1 MSLDQKLL
9 VGIPT
14 ILLGLII
21 VVSGVIFSI
30 LGLVI
35 ARRFVPHHRLKTHND
50 VTGPIFGTLGTVYAV
65 FLAFVL
71 IIVWQNFDK
80 SKLNVENEANCL
92 GDLYRDAESFSAT
105 FKQEARLLLNEYTKA
120 VVDEEWKT
128 MVEGRP
134 SSRVEEIVK
143 KLFFLYGNYLP
154 TTTTEQT
161 FFEESVRKL
170 NELDELRTMRL
181 MDSRTG
187 INPLLWLILIVG
199 GVVVIV
205 FTFFFG
211 AENFK
216 AQLIITVLLT
226 TLISLFLFTILSLDF
241 PFSGSMSISPSP
253 FKQIAINWVVR

>member
-1 MSLDQKLL
+1 
-9 VGIPT
+9 
-14 ILLGLII
+14 
-21 VVSGVIFSI
+21 
-30 LGLVI
+30 
-35 ARRFVPHHRLKTHND
+35 
-50 VTGPIFGTLGTVYAV
+50 
-65 FLAFVL
+65 
-71 IIVWQNFDK
+71 
-80 SKLNVENEANCL
+80 
-92 GDLYRDAESFSAT
+92 
-105 FKQEARLLLNEYTKA
+105 
-120 VVDEEWKT
+120 
-128 MVEGRP
+128 
-134 SSRVEEIVK
+134 
-143 KLFFLYGNYLP
+143 
-154 TTTTEQT
+154 
-161 FFEESVRKL
+161 
-170 NELDELRTMRL
+170 